1 MTEQY
6 GNVTVMGIEF
16 TNTTLEG
23 FVDSTIRPCLEQ
35 DGKCF
40 IVTANP
46 EIVIAARDH
55 PDFMETVQSADHVLP
70 DGIGIINAA
79 KMMGTPLQERVSGI
93 DVMREMLAHA
103 EEKGYS
109 AYFLGAKEE
118 ANRKAV
124 ERAKRRF
131 PKLQIAGRHHG
142 YADLDDEAFVED
154 IAATKPDII
163 FVALGMMKQ
172 EQWIRR
178 HMDRFDSGVFMGVG
192 GSFDVLSGEAKRA
205 PDIWIRFQL
214 EWLYRLLKQ
223 PKRIFRVLKVAQF
236 MMLHVPVINR
246 IMRIFGYTKTKARGK
261 G

>member
-1 MTEQY
+1 MTEQH
-6 GNVTVMGIEF
+6 GNVTVMGIGF

-23 FVDSTIRPCLEQ
+23 FMDSTIRPCLASE
-35 DGKCF
+35 DKCF

-46 EIVIAARDH
+46 EIVIATRDH
-55 PDFMETVQSADHVLP
+55 PDFRETVQSADHVLP

-109 AYFLGAKEE
+109 AYFLGAKETS
-118 ANRKAV
+118 NRKAA
-124 ERAKRRF
+124 ERAQKKF
-131 PKLQIAGRHHG
+131 PDLKIAGRHHG
-142 YADLDDEAFVED
+142 YADLDDEAFVQD
-154 IAATKPDII
+154 IATTRPDII

-172 EQWIRR
+172 EHWIRR
-178 HMDRFDSGVFMGVG
+178 HMDRFDKGVFMGVG

-205 PDIWIRFQL
+205 PNIWIRFQL
-214 EWLYRLLKQ
+214 EWLYRLLKE

-236 MMLHVPVINR
+236 MMLHTPIISR
-246 IMRIFGYTKTKARGK
+246 IMRLFGFSKTRARGK

>member
-1 MTEQY
+1 MTEQN

-23 FVDSTIRPCLEQ
+23 FMESTVRPCL
-35 DGKCF
+35 DGADKCF

-46 EIVIAARDH
+46 EIVIATRDH
-55 PDFMETVQSADHVLP
+55 PDFKETVQSADHVLP

-93 DVMREMLAHA
+93 DTMRAMLAYA

-109 AYFLGAKEE
+109 VYFLGAKEE

-124 ERAKRRF
+124 ERAERCF
-131 PKLQIAGRHHG
+131 PKLKVAGRHHG
-142 YADLDDEAFVED
+142 YGYLDEDALVES
-154 IAATKPDII
+154 IANTEPDII

-172 EQWIRR
+172 EQWIRD
-178 HMDRFDSGVFMGVG
+178 HMDRFEKGIFMGVG

-214 EWLYRLLKQ
+214 EWLYRLIKQ
-223 PKRIFRVLKVAQF
+223 PKRITRVMKVAQF
-236 MMLHVPVINR
+236 MMLHLPIVNR
-246 IMRIFGYTKTKARGK
+246 IRRLFTSNKNKT
-261 G
+261 

>member
-1 MTEQY
+1 MTEQNR
-6 GNVTVMGIEF
+6 NVTVMGIEF

-23 FVDSTIRPCLEQ
+23 FMESTVRPCL
-35 DGKCF
+35 DGSEKCF

-46 EIVIAARDH
+46 EIVIATRDH
-55 PDFMETVQSADHVLP
+55 PDFKETVQSADHVLP

-93 DVMREMLAHA
+93 DTMRAMLAYA
-103 EEKGYS
+103 EEQGYS

-124 ERAKRRF
+124 ERAERRF
-131 PKLQIAGRHHG
+131 PKLKVAGRHHG
-142 YADLDDEAFVED
+142 YADLDEDALVES
-154 IAATKPDII
+154 IANTEPDII

-172 EQWIRR
+172 EQWIRN
-178 HMDRFDSGVFMGVG
+178 HMDRFDKGVFMGVG

-214 EWLYRLLKQ
+214 EWLYRLIKQ
-223 PKRIFRVLKVAQF
+223 PKRITRVMKVAQF
-236 MMLHVPVINR
+236 MMLHTPIISS
-246 IMRIFGYTKTKARGK
+246 IMRLFGYSKTRQRKK